1 MAPLTY
7 SQINQDILRTVAPPG
22 RRYFS
27 ALALVM
33 AVLGVGALAWIHQIY
48 TGLGVAGYHSGVK
61 WAVYI
66 TNFVFWVGIAHSGT
80 LISAILYLFR
90 ARWRASISRS
100 AEAMTVFAVMTAGLF
115 PLIHIGRPWFFYW
128 LIPYPNQRGLWI
140 NFRSPLIWDVFAVG
154 TYFTV
159 SAIFLYVGMIPDLA
173 AARDHTTGLRR
184 HLYSLLALGWQGT
197 GRQWKHFSSLYLF
210 LAALATPLVIS
221 VHSVVSWD
229 FAVSIMPGWHSTIF
243 APYFVAGAILSGLAM
258 LLVLTIPMRKLMN
271 LEQYI
276 TVRHLE
282 QVAKLIIVTSL
293 IVTYAYA
300 CEFFIAWYSN
310 NPYEQHAF
318 WYRALGGYKLPFW
331 IMVSCN
337 SLVPLTLLFK
347 KMRTNLKVLFVA
359 AILINVGM
367 WLERFVIITG
377 SLSQNFQ
384 PSYFA
389 DKVYSPTWVEI
400 AITVGSFAW
409 FFFWFLLFVKNF
421 PPVPMSELKEALPAP
436 RSDAHA

>member
-1 MAPLTY
+1 MAELTY
-7 SQINQDILRTVAPPG
+7 SQISQDILRTVAPPG
-22 RRYFS
+22 RKYLS
-27 ALALVM
+27 AVALVM
-33 AVLGVGALAWIHQIY
+33 MVLGLGALAWLHQIY

-90 ARWRASISRS
+90 ARWRAAISRS

-159 SAIFLYVGMIPDLA
+159 SLIFLYVGMIPDLA
-173 AARDHTTGLRR
+173 AARDHTGGLRR
-184 HLYSLLALGWQGT
+184 RLYRLLSLGWQGT
-197 GRQWKHFSSLYLF
+197 DRQWKHFSSLYLF
-210 LAALATPLVIS
+210 LAALATPLVVS

-229 FAVSIMPGWHSTIF
+229 FAISIIPGWHTTIF
-243 APYFVAGAILSGLAM
+243 APYFVAGAIFSGLAM
-258 LLVLTIPMRKLMN
+258 VLTLIIPMRKLLN
-271 LEQYI
+271 LEGYI

-282 QVAKLIIVTSL
+282 QVAKLIILTSL
-293 IVTYAYA
+293 IVSYAYV
-300 CEFFIAWYSN
+300 CEFFIAWYSDN
-310 NPYEQHAF
+310 LYEQHAF
-318 WYRALGGYKLPFW
+318 WYRALGGYRLPFW
-331 IMVSCN
+331 VMVFCN
-337 SLVPLTLLFK
+337 SLVPLAFLSK
-347 KMRTNLKVLFVA
+347 RVRTNLKALFVGS
-359 AILINVGM
+359 ILINVGM

-384 PSYFA
+384 PWYYA
-389 DKVYSPTWVEI
+389 DQVYRPTWVEI
-400 AITVGSFAW
+400 SITLGSFAW

-421 PPVPMSELKEALPAP
+421 PPVPMSELKELLPAG
-436 RSDAHA
+436 RSEGHG